1 MKLGDYNKLLV
12 ARETSVGLFLEN
24 EMEESVLLPTKW
36 VPEGTN
42 IGDELEVFLY
52 LDSEERLIATT
63 LQPKITVNKFAY
75 LRVKQVSDFGAFLDW
90 GMEKD
95 LLVPF
100 IEQEK
105 RMVDGQKYLVYM
117 YEDEMTGRLTA
128 SSRYTSYVEKE
139 DIELQ
144 EGQKVEIIVAY
155 PSDLGFN
162 VVINNKYLG
171 LIYKNEIFKSLRIG
185 DKSEAYVKTLREDN
199 KVDVILEKQGYAQV
213 EPNAHKILLLLR
225 KHEGFLDLND
235 RSNPEEIVRRLE
247 MSKKAFKKAIGTLYR
262 QKMIRLEEDG
272 IHLL

>member
-1 MKLGDYNKLLV
+1 MKLGDYNKLVV
-12 ARETSVGLFLEN
+12 ARETSVGLFLED

-36 VPEGTN
+36 IPEGTE

-63 LQPKITVNKFAY
+63 LKPKIIVNTFAY
-75 LRVKQVSDFGAFLDW
+75 LRAKQISDFGAFMDW

-105 RMVDGQKYLVYM
+105 RMVEGQKYIVYM

-128 SSRYTSYVEKE
+128 SSRYSSYVEKE

-144 EGQKVEIIVAY
+144 EGEKVDIIIAY

-162 VVINNKYLG
+162 VIINNKYLG
-171 LIYKNEIFKSLRIG
+171 LLYKNELFKIVRIG
-185 DKSEAYVKTLREDN
+185 DSCEAYVKTLREDK
-199 KVDVILEKQGYAQV
+199 KVDVVLEKQGYAQV

-225 KHEGFLDLND
+225 KNEGFLDLND
-235 RSNPEEIVRRLE
+235 KSDPEEIVRRME

-262 QKMIRLEEDG
+262 QKMISLAEDG

>member
-1 MKLGDYNKLLV
+1 MILGDYNKLVV
-12 ARETSVGLFLEN
+12 ARETSVGLFLEDDK
-24 EMEESVLLPTKW
+24 EESVLLPQKW
-36 VPEGTN
+36 VPEGTS

-63 LQPKITVNKFAY
+63 LVPKITVNTFAY

-105 RMVDGQKYLVYM
+105 RMVDGQKYIVYM

-139 DIELQ
+139 EIELQ
-144 EGQKVEIIVAY
+144 EGEKVEIIVAY

-162 VVINNKYLG
+162 VIINNKYLG
-171 LIYKNEIFKSLRIG
+171 LIYKNEIFKTLRIG
-185 DKSEAYVKTLREDN
+185 DKTEAYVKTLREDN

-235 RSNPEEIVRRLE
+235 KSDPEEIVRRLE

-262 QKMIRLEEDG
+262 QKMISLEEDG

>member
-1 MKLGDYNKLLV
+1 MKLGEYNKLVV
-12 ARETSVGLFLEN
+12 ARETSVGLFLED
-24 EMEESVLLPTKW
+24 EFEESVLLPTKW
-36 VPEGTN
+36 IPEG
-42 IGDELEVFLY
+42 ISVGDEMEVFLY
-52 LDSEERLIATT
+52 LDNEERIIATT
-63 LQPKITVNKFAY
+63 LKPKITLNTFAY
-75 LRVKQVSDFGAFLDW
+75 LRVRQISTIGAFMDW

-105 RMVDGQKYLVYM
+105 RMVEGQQYIVFM
-117 YEDEMTGRLTA
+117 YEDEMTGRLTG

-144 EGQKVEIIVAY
+144 EGEKVNLIIAY

-171 LIYKNEIFKSLRIG
+171 LLYKNELFKPVRIG
-185 DKSEAYVKTLREDN
+185 DTCEAYVKTLREDN
-199 KVDVILEKQGYAQV
+199 KVDVVLEKQGYAQV

-235 RSNPEEIVRRLE
+235 KSDPEEIVRRLE

-262 QKMIRLEEDG
+262 QKMISLGEDG